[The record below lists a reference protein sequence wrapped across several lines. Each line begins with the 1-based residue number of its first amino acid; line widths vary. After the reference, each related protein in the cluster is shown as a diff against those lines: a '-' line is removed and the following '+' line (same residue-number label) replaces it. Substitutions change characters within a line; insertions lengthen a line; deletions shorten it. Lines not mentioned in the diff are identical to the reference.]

1 MKPTITRTR
10 THSIEWTNN
19 HRPRRAEASRA
30 GLLKA
35 IPLGRLGRVEDV
47 AAAVVFLAGP
57 GAGYM
62 TGCTLHVNGGMHMD

>member
-1 MKPTITRTR
+1 MTR
-10 THSIEWTNN
+10 
-19 HRPRRAEASRA
+19 RRVVVT
-30 GLLKA
+30 GLG
-35 IPLGRLGRVEDV
+35 IISPLGRLGKAEDV